1 MTTYDNR
8 DRAER
13 GRTAL
18 QAYIEARNEAF
29 ENSSSEIV
37 DLIADL
43 LHLEPLIAMK
53 DTSPFD
59 STLRLARMHF
69 EAERAEKAV
78 RNEHPSPQTLPRR
91 RDRVAFARRGHRS
104 AGR

>member
-1 MTTYDNR
+1 LSGAGFISSPERRFTMTTYDNR

-13 GRTAL
+13 ARTAL
-18 QAYIEARNEAF
+18 QAYIETRGEAF

-43 LHLEPLIAMK
+43 LHLTADLDEGLDPI
-53 DTSPFD
+53 D

-69 EAERAEKAV
+69 EAE
-78 RNEHPSPQTLPRR
+78 Q
-91 RDRVAFARRGHRS
+91 
-104 AGR
+104 AGEGGAA